1 MNVPDHRL
9 TWYFVL
15 LSGISLGIIPVFMD
29 LQIFNPIMIALG
41 LVLMMSALIGLRR
54 PKRVR
59 LPRRRTFS

>member
-1 MNVPDHRL
+1 MKAPDHRL

-15 LSGISLGIIPVFMD
+15 LSGISLGIIPIFMD
-29 LQIFNPIMIALG
+29 LQVFNPVMIAAA

-54 PKRVR
+54 PKRIR